1 MWPFQ
6 QIFTVLVNVLGWI
19 SLSFSPAYGKFNP
32 KSFMQNYTKNR
43 TTFIRNFKSRINSLP
58 LNHHKPQ
65 LYLLEQYSESFG
77 IWSAIIRINREGK
90 SLIMKSS
97 PDLVFS
103 ISKHVWLFDSAVSAP
118 VSTFLSFSG
127 ATVPWLC
134 YKYFFALTSPVLD
147 VGLMMN
153 NSHTISFLWRIR

>member
-1 MWPFQ
+1 M
-6 QIFTVLVNVLGWI
+6 
-19 SLSFSPAYGKFNP
+19 
-32 KSFMQNYTKNR
+32 
-43 TTFIRNFKSRINSLP
+43 
-58 LNHHKPQ
+58 NHHKPQ
-65 LYLLEQYSESFG
+65 LYLLEQHSESFG

-127 ATVPWLC
+127 ATVP
-134 YKYFFALTSPVLD
+134 
-147 VGLMMN
+147 
-153 NSHTISFLWRIR
+153 